1 MNNILYIIRFFDFIF
16 SLFGLLIF
24 SPLLIVIYII
34 CYFDTGSPIFIQMR
48 VARAKQPF
56 YLFKFRSMNINTE
69 SVATHLLSESAVTV
83 FGGFLRKTKLDE
95 SLQLLNVLV
104 GDMSFVGPRPN
115 LFNQHD
121 LINERERLAIYN
133 TKPGITGLAQINKI
147 DMSAPRILSETDAKM
162 IKEFSIM
169 MYFKFILL
177 TIIGKGSGDRINKL
191 TKES

>member
-1 MNNILYIIRFFDFIF
+1 MNYNLYIIRFFDFIF

-24 SPLLIVIYII
+24 SPFLIVIYII
-34 CYFDTGSPIFIQMR
+34 CYFDTGSPIFIQKR
-48 VARAKQPF
+48 VGRAKQPF

-104 GDMSFVGPRPN
+104 GDMSFVGPRPS
-115 LFNQHD
+115 LFNQRD
-121 LINERERLAIYN
+121 LINERERLGIYN

-147 DMSAPRILSETDAKM
+147 DMSEPK
-162 IKEFSIM
+162 
-169 MYFKFILL
+169 LL
-177 TIIGKGSGDRINKL
+177 A
-191 TKES
+191 

>member
-1 MNNILYIIRFFDFIF
+1 MNYNLYIIGFSDIIF
-16 SLFGLLIF
+16 SLFGFLIF
-24 SPLLIVIYII
+24 SPFLIVIYII
-34 CYFDTGSPIFIQMR
+34 CYFDTRSPIFIQKR
-48 VARAKQPF
+48 VGRAKRPF

-104 GDMSFVGPRPN
+104 GDMSFVGPRPS
-115 LFNQHD
+115 LFNQRD
-121 LINERERLAIYN
+121 LINERESLGIYN

-169 MYFKFILL
+169 LYFKYIML
-177 TIIGKGSGDRINKL
+177 TIVRKGFGDRINKL